1 MQDGEKS
8 IKPKLLPLI
17 RYRDP
22 TRSIEWLCKAL
33 GFEKHRVVTRQDG
46 SLSYAHLCF
55 GGSLIMVTPFGD
67 TASDADINLPDKI
80 GRAQSQSCYFVV
92 RDVNAHYDNAKA
104 AGAEIVLDIKVYEHG
119 GCRYSCR
126 DPEGHIW
133 NFGTYDPWRPLS
145 LTYHGRESRGRFTF
159 GAPKR
164 LIIAIGGLMVFAG
177 AGGAAW
183 LSGPPS
189 QPNETVELAATA
201 PALIDQHA
209 RLLPQAPTI
218 DAANTVATL
227 QAVREVTPQLAQAST
242 LAMHEGE
249 VVPKKQPVRVVTT
262 RMVQEKTDGGSAKIA
277 APDKAPKQLGNGTTP
292 LARGQTLMTKGE
304 LEAARRI
311 FKQAADEGS
320 PKGALALGS
329 TYDPAN
335 LQRIGL
341 ADTPSNRNEAKRWYR
356 RAHELART
364 KTQD

>member
-22 TRSIEWLCKAL
+22 ARSIEWLCKAL
-33 GFEKHRVVTRQDG
+33 GFEKHHVVTGQDG
-46 SLSYAHLCF
+46 GLSYAHLRF

-67 TASDADINLPDKI
+67 STSDTDVNLPDKI
-80 GRAQSQSCYFVV
+80 GRAQTQSCYFVV

-145 LTYHGRESRGRFTF
+145 LTYHGRPSRGRFTF
-159 GAPKR
+159 DASKR
-164 LIIAIGGLMVFAG
+164 LVVAIGGLMVLAG

-183 LSGPPS
+183 LSAHQG
-189 QPNETVELAATA
+189 QPNETVELAAIA
-201 PALIDQHA
+201 PEPIEQHA
-209 RLLPQAPTI
+209 GPLPQPPTL
-218 DAANTVATL
+218 DAASTVATL
-227 QAVREVTPQLAQAST
+227 QSVRDVTPQFAQAPT
-242 LAMHEGE
+242 MAMHEGE
-249 VVPKKQPVRVVTT
+249 DAPKEQLVQVVTT
-262 RMVQEKTDGGSAKIA
+262 QMGHEKTEGNSTKIA
-277 APDKAPKQLGNGTTP
+277 APDKTQEKLGNGTTP

-304 LEAARRI
+304 LEAARRV
-311 FKQAADEGS
+311 FKKAADKGS
-320 PKGALALGS
+320 PEGALALGS

-335 LQRIGL
+335 LERFGL
-341 ADTPSNRNEAKRWYR
+341 ADAPPNRNEAKRWYR
-356 RAHELART
+356 RAHELARS
-364 KTQD
+364 KVQD